1 MIEKIRALIAQG
13 EGLKVEFKEASTAV
27 PNTVYETVCSFLN
40 TKGGD
45 ILLGV
50 KDDKT
55 VAGVSVDHVFALQQN
70 FSTAVNN
77 NQLINPPFC
86 LQLDPY
92 IIDGRTVLHVFVPES
107 SQVHRYKNNIYIRR
121 HDSDLNITNN
131 QEEVRRL
138 YNQKSSSYSE
148 NKIFK
153 AVTMDDLRED
163 LFEYV
168 RKVVTIGNA
177 DHSWSSMDNKT
188 MLRSMGLFQ
197 KDLNSGE
204 EGFTLACILL
214 FGKDDIIRSA
224 VPAFKMD
231 LIKRVENKDRYDDRD
246 IFTTNLIESYTRAMQ
261 FIEKHLP
268 SPFYLE
274 KDRRIDLRNIIFREI
289 IANALVHKEYL
300 GAEPTRIVIEE
311 DKIYTENS
319 NKPYI
324 NGLITMDNTVSH
336 PKNPTITKVFR
347 ELGLVEELGSGFNR
361 LFHYAKIYTGNDP
374 IIEDLPIFRFSLQIP
389 FFSRKARTDLFD
401 IPIIDQVAESDRMAQ
416 SATQN
421 QSVSPT
427 SDTASDTVS
436 DTPTDTVRDT
446 VASSIQQLPMDKI
459 LDLIGDEGRK
469 VLELCERPLK
479 TTEIMAIM
487 KYSNKSYFLQNILYP
502 LINLGVLEQ
511 THPDIPNHPNQKY
524 QTVKR
529 SRDE

>member
-1 MIEKIRALIAQG
+1 M
-13 EGLKVEFKEASTAV
+13 
-27 PNTVYETVCSFLN
+27 
-40 TKGGD
+40 
-45 ILLGV
+45 
-50 KDDKT
+50 
-55 VAGVSVDHVFALQQN
+55 
-70 FSTAVNN
+70 
-77 NQLINPPFC
+77 
-86 LQLDPY
+86 
-92 IIDGRTVLHVFVPES
+92 LHVFVPES